1 MIAQVVAGLPL
12 RDGHVKGSACRQRT
26 FLSKACHGW
35 ISGER
40 NIFSKSIS
48 PGKSLRNRDHEAHC
62 SINVCSSLERRP
74 RCLGGCQRGGG
85 T

>member
-12 RDGHVKGSACRQRT
+12 RDGHVKGPACRQRT
-26 FLSKACHGW
+26 LLSKAACHGW

-48 PGKSLRNRDHEAHC
+48 PTASA
-62 SINVCSSLERRP
+62 VERI
-74 RCLGGCQRGGG
+74 
-85 T
+85 